1 MGLDNG
7 IEVRRTKDLPRAV
20 RAFDEERREKNDYD
34 IEIAYWR
41 KCWNVRILIYRV
53 LDMPDENDSE
63 IEMSRDDVLN
73 VIKALR
79 GINRRNYYDGG
90 FSIWCWHDFKRFNR
104 RNIRNL
110 KKLARIMR
118 RHPDISVYFY
128 DSY

>member
-7 IEVRRTKDLPRAV
+7 ITIRRTKDLPKAV
-20 RAFDEERREKNDYD
+20 RAFDEEWREKNGYD

-41 KCWNVRILIYRV
+41 KCWNVRVRIYQV
-53 LDMPDENDSE
+53 LGMPGENDSE

-79 GINRRNYYDGG
+79 SINRRNYYDGAG
-90 FSIWCWHDFKRFNR
+90 SVWCWYDFKRFNR

-110 KKLARIMR
+110 KKLARIMK

>member
-20 RAFDEERREKNDYD
+20 RAFDEEWCEKNGYD

-41 KCWNVRILIYRV
+41 KCWNVRSLILQTISEF
-53 LDMPDENDSE
+53 DDDEGE
-63 IEMSRDDVLN
+63 GELSRDDVLK
-73 VIKALR
+73 VIKVLR
-79 GINRRNYYDGG
+79 GINGKNYYDGAG
-90 FSIWCWHDFKRFNR
+90 SFWNWHEFKKFNR

-110 KKLARIMR
+110 KKLARVMK

>member
-7 IEVRRTKDLPRAV
+7 ILVRRTKDLPRAV
-20 RAFDEERREKNDYD
+20 RAFDEEWRDKNEYD

-41 KCWNVRILIYRV
+41 KCWNVRALIYRV
-53 LDMPDENDSE
+53 LGTPEENDSE
-63 IEMSRDDVLN
+63 IEMSRDDILN

-79 GINRRNYYDGG
+79 SINRRNYYDGAG
-90 FSIWCWHDFKRFNR
+90 SAWCWCDFKRFNR

-110 KKLARIMR
+110 KKLVRIMKQ
-118 RHPDISVYFY
+118 HSDISVYFY